1 MNANEREKIFKSW
14 SGVSEVALIKEVAT
28 KGENID
34 LCIQYWARKRK
45 MPATEYE
52 LFFHDVVQ
60 TYVQRLLTERLVCK
74 AESVL
79 SNVQRDVR
87 YFYYQ
92 FACECDD
99 PELKEIV
106 LDHLKKR
113 ESYDYNKLIQNLEY
127 YWQLLLQLKQ
137 SDHIMVNIKKHMRR
151 INLETLVKLD
161 TNTLQRLQVELYF
174 ETRRHEILEYI
185 DKSILWRYLV
195 EIKNVSDIIRW
206 CLLQNIPKGFCSTP
220 PSTELENKYAEWSI
234 EPEMF
239 DYALDC
245 FQDIND
251 DSLRNCFA
259 AAGYF
264 FPAEI
269 SNVEIILRRISVTQS
284 FGQNN
289 NHWEKLQ
296 LGQLIW
302 QKKLYYLLLQDFIKP
317 NELKGLIV
325 GNNPLM
331 EFIIALKTH
340 SLKEADEFKKVS
352 LCATKYLKSLDIDLY
367 QQQPL
372 IRVFEL
378 LNETPSITKLQQSL
392 KEDLLP
398 HLNYLKLHYQQED
411 ENSTGRTL
419 PTPYDLLKVFKDLDF
434 NIINNERITFLNTS
448 DNKHIKEKD
457 DPTMQLTYIHYI
469 KQSRS
474 AYAVYRLII
483 DHLKNY
489 AQISK
494 SQFFMACE
502 CVYKLALQTT
512 LDTDLTIHC
521 IAFAEMLGFDTKELR
536 CLFKLMH
543 SLKANQKQSCTYSM
557 SLMQD
562 AENNLI
568 KILKDKEQFP
578 LDDFKAI
585 MVVEMGQ
592 LFDQVDQAPHVSL
605 VLKRYANSNQYW
617 QLLVLLDYFDIPLD
631 YVKRLVKSFGI
642 VEMGNHL
649 LRALSQNQMFSG
661 ERDRLKRRSSVTR
674 RQIKQKG
681 KKVKDK
687 PQHTT
692 TSVETIT
699 SSMTSCNESTTVT
712 SQMQAS
718 AFNNACVLNECTT
731 DTPLDVFALIL
742 LNTNSALTDERIVDA
757 KTFLEYMQN
766 SRREKLTRSTTINFL
781 HCAIEYRLPI
791 LAVLAASLDTEM
803 CANSNWCWL
812 VWLSVT
818 TGRWLNTIEILTNN
832 VQYFPW
838 NFFEILIQH
847 RQIQALVRSF
857 RIFYAENPLKHLFS
871 FFELTAIKN
880 EFDEAAVH
888 ELRLYCLALSNN
900 EVKAPLSPLARRE
913 KLMVRSVRLILLHLQ
928 HNFDSAQ
935 EEKNFLNCVCRSGLS
950 DITGQLDFC
959 FLKDFCEILQTSR
972 TRFNLNFIELLQ
984 GDCTNEYERVLSKVL
999 EAKEYNVAIRLASR
1013 LQKPISDIIYNKWIN
1028 SLELQ
1033 LQASPPL
1040 SNFDNFILQFDQ
1052 HEQEIIT
1059 YSLPPETLVNF
1070 LLFAT
1075 SRLPMEEASRT
1086 RYLLLQ
1092 KALNVIKRHH
1102 LFPNESFDR
1111 DNIEYDM
1118 IIAYLSLNDES
1129 KENMLPLYHSEYYE
1143 QIMLQERCVL
1153 YKSFLELK
1161 ELAGIEDLNI
1171 GKKITLSEKQRKCL
1185 ENLLNR
1191 LLDEG
1196 DIVEALRLQELFE
1209 VRPLD
1214 LRFIVFCMALAEGL
1228 SNVYVMSADERQLFG
1243 EIEKTAFSKFNKRTL
1258 CTTHGHMSDS
1268 CSTLEFEEIPSK
1280 EKQETL
1286 AILQGIA
1293 SKLQHGENLAKRIIC
1308 AYRAAMYLDKE
1319 YIDILRT
1326 KDIQVLLRSVADEDC
1341 IHRLMVVSDIL
1352 TSTDMNSQDIAELLA
1367 FEITTA
1373 VVRPRFYIFSPD
1385 QQAKTSFRNADLW
1398 GYNIDRDL
1406 HLFLELTPDRTKL
1419 GVCLLEYCDA
1429 LKIYRKYQ
1437 DNKPYAS
1444 NIYFEHLVEMITRYG
1459 IPSNNAMATERATM
1473 IANESPPS
1481 QVLSHKKQNIIY
1493 VELLIK
1499 AHQCFVHE
1507 CSMEGIA
1514 NVLNR
1519 AKTLN
1524 TVLAQAKSWSL
1535 IVRMLTGIARY
1546 REMYFC
1552 FDTLIENEQ
1561 FESLLGQFDEHKSV
1575 GLRQAILA
1583 YLREYC
1589 TPQQCKELFKLSALH
1604 FMMYKDL
1611 AKFWEQDAQTLL
1623 TQIYTTAH
1631 VPEVNS
1637 SEITKLNASS
1647 DVLTQL
1653 NQSLEYYIH
1662 ATENYLLDNK
1672 LLLAQRSSYQAEL
1685 TAMQIDLVN
1694 KALEQSSMGNRITCV
1709 CVIRL
1714 KSREHFKN
1722 LICYELSVPQ
1732 SLIIS
1737 RAFGYD
1743 INWSE
1748 GLLNQFVIKTKRSYL
1763 TEFLQHVEVS
1773 DDIIENVIKGFQ
1785 VYSQHAN
1792 KITHNME
1799 EHLTELIDLVRS
1811 VTLKYKLASVINL
1824 KSTVMSLIND
1834 QTIHYLRDMN
1844 FSRRDDNRNA

>member
-92 FACECDD
+92 FACECND

-113 ESYDYNKLIQNLEY
+113 EPYDYNKLFQNLEY
-127 YWQLLLQLKQ
+127 HWQLLLQLKQ
-137 SDHIMVNIKKHMRR
+137 SDHIMANIKKHMRR
-151 INLETLVKLD
+151 INLETLVTLD

-174 ETRRHEILEYI
+174 ETRRQELLEYI
-185 DKSILWRYLV
+185 DKDTLWRYLV

-206 CLLQNIPKGFCSTP
+206 CLLQNIPKRFCSTP
-220 PSTELENKYAEWSI
+220 PNTELEMKYTEWSI
-234 EPEMF
+234 QPEMF

-245 FQDIND
+245 LQDVND
-251 DSLRNCFA
+251 DVLRNCFA

-269 SNVEIILRRISVTQS
+269 SNVETILRRISVTQS
-284 FGQNN
+284 FEQNCN
-289 NHWEKLQ
+289 RCEQLQ
-296 LGQLIW
+296 LGQVIW
-302 QKKLYYLLLQDFIKP
+302 QKKLYYLLLQDFIKQ
-317 NELKGLIV
+317 NDLEGLIV
-325 GNNPLM
+325 GDNPLM
-331 EFIIALKTH
+331 EFIIALKTR
-340 SLKEADEFKKVS
+340 SLKEADEFKK
-352 LCATKYLKSLDIDLY
+352 
-367 QQQPL
+367 QQPL

-378 LNETPSITKLQQSL
+378 LNESPSITKLQQSL

-398 HLNYLKLHYQQED
+398 PLNYLKLHYQQED
-411 ENSTGRTL
+411 ENCAERTL

-434 NIINNERITFLNTS
+434 NIVNKERITFINTS
-448 DNKHIKEKD
+448 DNKHNNEKD

-543 SLKANQKQSCTYSM
+543 SLKANQKQSSTYSI

-562 AENNLI
+562 AENNLM
-568 KILKDKEQFP
+568 KILKDKKHFP

-585 MVVEMGQ
+585 MAVEMGQ
-592 LFDQVDQAPHVSL
+592 LFEQMDQIPRVSL
-605 VLKRYANSNQYW
+605 VLKRYANANQYW

-631 YVKRLVKSFGI
+631 YVKRLVKSFGL

-661 ERDRLKRRSSVTR
+661 ERDSVKRRSSVTR

-718 AFNNACVLNECTT
+718 TFNNACVLNECTT
-731 DTPLDVFALIL
+731 DASDIFALIL
-742 LNTNSALTDERIVDA
+742 LNTNSAVTDERIVDA
-757 KTFLEYMQN
+757 KSFLECMQN
-766 SRREKLTRSTTINFL
+766 SRREKLTRSTTINLL

-803 CANSNWCWL
+803 CANPNWCWL

-818 TGRWLNTIEILTNN
+818 TSRWLNTIEILTNN

-838 NFFEILIQH
+838 NFFELLIQH

-857 RIFYAENPLKHLFS
+857 CIFYAENPLKHLFS
-871 FFELTAIKN
+871 FLELTAIKN

-913 KLMVRSVRLILLHLQ
+913 KLMVRSVRLLLLHLQ

-935 EEKNFLNCVCRSGLS
+935 EQKNFLNCVCRSGLS

-959 FLKDFCEILQTSR
+959 FLKDFCEILQTST

-984 GDCTNEYERVLSKVL
+984 GDCINEYERVLAKVL
-999 EAKEYNVAIRLASR
+999 EAKEYDVAVRLASR

-1033 LQASPPL
+1033 LQTSPPL
-1040 SNFDNFILQFDQ
+1040 SNFDNFILQFD
-1052 HEQEIIT
+1052 HYEEEIIT

-1118 IIAYLSLNDES
+1118 ITAYLSLNDES
-1129 KENMLPLYHSEYYE
+1129 GENMLPLYYSEYYE

-1171 GKKITLSEKQRKCL
+1171 DKKVTLSEKQRKCL

-1326 KDIQVLLRSVADEDC
+1326 KDVQVLLRSVADEDC

-1437 DNKPYAS
+1437 DNKPYQS
-1444 NIYFEHLVEMITRYG
+1444 NIYFEHLAEMITRYG
-1459 IPSNNAMATERATM
+1459 IPSNNAMATERVTM
-1473 IANESPPS
+1473 ITNEMPPP

-1589 TPQQCKELFKLSALH
+1589 SPQQCKELFKLSALH

-1637 SEITKLNASS
+1637 LEITKLYASS

-1672 LLLAQRSSYQAEL
+1672 LLLAQKSSSQAEL

-1694 KALEQSSMGNRITCV
+1694 KALEQQSSMGNRITCL

-1714 KSREHFKN
+1714 KSREHFKD

-1737 RAFGYD
+1737 RAFGYE

-1748 GLLNQFVIKTKRSYL
+1748 GLLNQFVIKMKRSYL
-1763 TEFLQHVEVS
+1763 SEFLQHVEIS
-1773 DDIIENVIKGFQ
+1773 DDIIEN
-1785 VYSQHAN
+1785 
-1792 KITHNME
+1792 
-1799 EHLTELIDLVRS
+1799 
-1811 VTLKYKLASVINL
+1811 YKLASIINL

-1834 QTIHYLRDMN
+1834 QTIHYLRDTN